1 MRCNLVIGI
10 PTAGRPAILRQT
22 LKELARQTRLADRII
37 VCGAKPDDVEG
48 VRDVS
53 PDIKILLSEPGL
65 PRQRNAII
73 DAAHDADVLVYF
85 DDDFLPSVGYLNAIE
100 EGMMANPGCGI
111 ATGHVLADGIGGP
124 GLSPSVGLQV
134 LTQTTKSCYTGGPP
148 AGKQV
153 FTGYGCNM
161 AIRMATIRQHALR
174 FDERLPLYGWQED
187 VDFSRRLAPF
197 ATVLKFD
204 SAIGVH
210 LGVKSGRASG
220 LRLGYSQVANPLYL
234 SGKGRGYPLK
244 RALAHISRNVA
255 MNLVRAIC
263 PESYVDRRGRLKG
276 NLLALLDMARARMK
290 PERVLDL

>member
-1 MRCNLVIGI
+1 MCANLVIGI

-22 LKELARQTRLADRII
+22 LRELARQTRLADQII
-37 VCGAKPDDVEG
+37 VCGAKATDVEG
-48 VRDVS
+48 VSDVS
-53 PDIKILLSEPGL
+53 SAIKILISEPGL
-65 PRQRNAII
+65 PKQRNAII
-73 DAAHDADVLVYF
+73 DAAQDADVLVYF
-85 DDDFLPSVGYLNAIE
+85 DDDFLPAAGYLNAIE

-124 GLSPSVGLQV
+124 GLSPSAGLQI
-134 LTQTTKSCYTGGPP
+134 LAQTTEGCYPGRPA
-148 AGKQV
+148 AGKPV

-234 SGKGRGYPLK
+234 SAKRRGYPMN

-255 MNLVRAIC
+255 MNLLRAIC

-276 NLLALLDMARARMK
+276 NLLALLDIALVRMK